1 MSHWKSALINYVRNP
16 NHENVIFKNQQFLII
31 KDCYPKAEYHF
42 LILPRTTGINSIED
56 LSTSDIEL
64 VESMFDLANEEI
76 VAKNINQNLKFKIGF
91 HSVPSM
97 DHLHLHVISQDFC
110 SPFLKTKRH
119 YLSFTTDFFYEIS
132 NVIKILKKD
141 KIKVFIFLLIF

>member
-31 KDCYPKAEYHF
+31 KDCYPKAESHF
-42 LILPRTTGINSIED
+42 LILPRTTRINSIEE

-64 VESMFDLANEEI
+64 VESMLALANEEI
-76 VAKNINQNLKFKIGF
+76 VSKNVDQNLIFKTGF

-97 DHLHLHVISQDFC
+97 DLLHLHVISQDFC
-110 SPFLKTKRH
+110 SPFLKNKRH
-119 YLSFTTDFFYEIS
+119 YLSFTTAFFLEAS
-132 NVIKILKKD
+132 SVIKKLKKG
-141 KIKVFIFLLIF
+141 KIEVNT